1 MLFSQT
7 VDAYLRGQAI
17 HMGTLLE
24 LDFKTAGNY
33 RIWTG
38 DGPLKTNDGRK
49 WQGIGNIAQI
59 SGLERPTG
67 GLATQASFTIAADK
81 SLVKLLLEDKEEYFN
96 RPITVFMQPFAIDM
110 GPLDTPAAIW
120 SGYMDAP
127 SIDNAQG
134 GSIRTL
140 TISAESIFTNRA
152 TPPYGT
158 YSDRDQQARY
168 PGDTGCTYLSTLI
181 FKNMTSE
188 WP

>member
-7 VDAYLRGQAI
+7 VDAVLRGQAVTI
-17 HMGTLLE
+17 GTLLD
-24 LDFKTAGNY
+24 LDFKTAGHS

-38 DGPLKTNDGRK
+38 DGPLKTNDNKK
-49 WQGIGNIAQI
+49 WDGIGNIAQI
-59 SGLERPTG
+59 SGLERAAG
-67 GLATQASFTIAADK
+67 GLATQASFTITGDK
-81 SLVKLLLEDKEEYFN
+81 RLVKLLLEDKEEYFN
-96 RPITVFMQPFAIDM
+96 RPITVFMQVFDQDM
-110 GPLDTPAAIW
+110 KCLDNPAAIW

-127 SIDNAQG
+127 SIGNSQG
-134 GSIRTL
+134 GTIRTL
-140 TISAESIFTNRA
+140 TISAESLFMNRA

-181 FKNMTSE
+181 FKNMTSV